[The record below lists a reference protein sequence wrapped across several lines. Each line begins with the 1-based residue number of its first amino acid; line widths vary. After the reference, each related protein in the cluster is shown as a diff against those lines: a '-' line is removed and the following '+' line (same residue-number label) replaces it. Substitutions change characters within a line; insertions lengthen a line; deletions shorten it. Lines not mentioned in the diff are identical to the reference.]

1 VLRVLAID
9 NGDTSFVD
17 VELMP
22 PTDRSEGRY
31 TMPTLILQTYPLDSR
46 FMLPGSGKAVSNSIR
61 ALVFSETIPSS
72 VTARIYDFT
81 LKPPKLVNESS
92 MNLFED
98 NHDGSGA
105 YYYTAPWDSETYRHG
120 SGFKYAMQIT
130 VESSSGSICQSDM
143 RFFSVEG
150 EVGEFH
156 LTALAFLVFGFR
168 LERVFPVLLWGMIL
182 FLAASLLVPK
192 MFLYQLQKRGRYE
205 EWVVSV
211 FTPASSATDALV
223 KLIKVP
229 FWVMLEGARNNSLWA
244 GMFAYLVYLT
254 LFPWFWGRILGD
266 DYPLG
271 HMSLRGWTVKP
282 FKADPGKTLSGLGR
296 PAIMGIVLPYLYGV
310 VLPLWLML
318 SALSAEK
325 VACEFHITSLK
336 KWQKKVN
343 RETESQPQSKSTGAA
358 PDNEGSLSKGE
369 VAGKEVQTHDES
381 ETPFSEKRGSKHDHC
396 GLCKRFI
403 RKGLFVGCLGVAYNH
418 WRV

>member
-205 EWVVSV
+205 EWVV
-211 FTPASSATDALV
+211 
-223 KLIKVP
+223 
-229 FWVMLEGARNNSLWA
+229 
-244 GMFAYLVYLT
+244 
-254 LFPWFWGRILGD
+254 
-266 DYPLG
+266 
-271 HMSLRGWTVKP
+271 
-282 FKADPGKTLSGLGR
+282 
-296 PAIMGIVLPYLYGV
+296 
-310 VLPLWLML
+310 
-318 SALSAEK
+318 
-325 VACEFHITSLK
+325 
-336 KWQKKVN
+336 
-343 RETESQPQSKSTGAA
+343 
-358 PDNEGSLSKGE
+358 
-369 VAGKEVQTHDES
+369 
-381 ETPFSEKRGSKHDHC
+381 
-396 GLCKRFI
+396 
-403 RKGLFVGCLGVAYNH
+403 
-418 WRV
+418 